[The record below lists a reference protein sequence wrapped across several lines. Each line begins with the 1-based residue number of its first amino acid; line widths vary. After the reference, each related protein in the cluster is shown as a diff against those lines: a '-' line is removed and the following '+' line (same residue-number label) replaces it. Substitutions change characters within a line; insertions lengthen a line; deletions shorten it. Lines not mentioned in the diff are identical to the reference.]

1 MVPASAPVMAART
14 PKSMKNS
21 TLPRVRRSISS
32 SFDGGRGAAI
42 RCSAGERASQATQE
56 DSLGQSRREP
66 DMQISS

>member
-1 MVPASAPVMAART
+1 
-14 PKSMKNS
+14 MKNS